1 MRAVRNDIDSEV
13 LEAPVYELRDF
24 DAAADFPAFE
34 RQLGGGPDLYYLGCK
49 VPVDDVGA
57 IHTLEANGFR
67 FLEVQFR
74 STFKLRKR
82 FETSSYPYE
91 YSVVEPADVD
101 DVMTI
106 TESTFVHDRFSA
118 DPALPAGAGGS
129 RYRRFVEKSIERD
142 DEFALKLRNPS
153 SGEIVGFHTYAHSG
167 GKDARFFIAGVK
179 AEYKMLGLGTV
190 LNYFAL
196 NEMYDRGIR
205 KITTHQS
212 ASNFAILNL
221 EIGFFDFRI
230 VRGFAVL
237 RKLYGDAPSRND

>member
-1 MRAVRNDIDSEV
+1 MRESPRDRRLRSVAARVGQDSGRSAPGVQPNTPGGHHRENVRS
-13 LEAPVYELRDF
+13 A
-24 DAAADFPAFE
+24 
-34 RQLGGGPDLYYLGCK
+34 RQLSP
-49 VPVDDVGA
+49 
-57 IHTLEANGFR
+57 R
-67 FLEVQFR
+67 SVQF
-74 STFKLRKR
+74 
-82 FETSSYPYE
+82 
-91 YSVVEPADVD
+91 SVAIDN
-101 DVMTI
+101 
-106 TESTFVHDRFSA
+106 DRFSA

-142 DEFALKLRNPS
+142 DEFALKLHNPS